1 MYKEDLKNII
11 KTYPDFPKKGI
22 LFRDILPVFKSP
34 VVFRKLIESLSDK
47 EIFKASQAIIAIDA
61 RGFLFG
67 SAIALNLSKPLVLA
81 RKPGKLPGK
90 LTTNSYELEY
100 GQNSLSIQDDSIKD
114 LDNFVIVDDLLAT
127 GGTVNCVS
135 KILKDKNKKVLGLA
149 VVVELKA
156 LKGRNKLNFP
166 VFSEIQY

>member
-1 MYKEDLKNII
+1 MFKEDLKNTI

-22 LFRDILPVFKSP
+22 LFRDVLPVLKSP
-34 VVFRKLIESLSDK
+34 IIFRKLIESLSDK
-47 EIFKASQAIIAIDA
+47 EIFKDSQAIIAIDA

-67 SAIALNLSKPLVLA
+67 SAIAFHLSKPLVLA

-90 LTTNSYELEY
+90 LTNISYELEY
-100 GQNSLSIQDDSIKD
+100 GENSLSIQDDSIKD

-127 GGTVNCVS
+127 GGTVNCVNE
-135 KILKDKNKKVLGLA
+135 ILKEKNKKVLGLA
-149 VVVELKA
+149 VVVELEA
-156 LKGRNKLNFP
+156 LKGRNKFNFP

>member
-135 KILKDKNKKVLGLA
+135 NILKDKNKKVLGLA

>member
-1 MYKEDLKNII
+1 MYKEDLKNTI
-11 KTYPDFPKKGI
+11 KTCPDFPKKGI

-34 VVFRKLIESLSDK
+34 VLFRKLIESISDK